1 MKSVV
6 RFVLNEKKSF
16 FCQIKVRLLPKD
28 CANTV
33 SIFRDN
39 VPYFDYYKIIIIA
52 LACSN
57 Q

>member
-6 RFVLNEKKSF
+6 RFVLNEKKRF

-39 VPYFDYYKIIIIA
+39 VPYFDNYKIIIIA
-52 LACSN
+52 LSCSN